1 MKILQTS
8 QNTNDILLYLAV
20 ICLCFVIFLLYTA
33 LSSRGRTLT
42 GPATVASR
50 RVEHARFSGG
60 KYSGQNWN
68 NLVTFRLAD
77 GEEIELYTGQSEYR
91 QLKEGLTGQLSW
103 HRDNFVS
110 FDFDENQR
118 NYTGTPPIW

>member
-1 MKILQTS
+1 MIVKIVQTS

-20 ICLCFVIFLLYTA
+20 ICLCFVIFLIYTA

-50 RVEHARFSGG
+50 RVEHSCFSGG

-68 NLVTFRLAD
+68 YLVTFRLTD
-77 GEEIELYTGQSEYR
+77 GEEIELYAGESEYR
-91 QLKEGLTGQLSW
+91 QLKEGLHGQLCW
-103 HRDNFVS
+103 HRNNFVS
-110 FDFDENQR
+110 FDFDDNQQ
-118 NYTGTPPIW
+118 NYI

>member
-1 MKILQTS
+1 MKIVQTS

-33 LSSRGRTLT
+33 LSGRGRTLT

-50 RVEHARFSGG
+50 RVEHARFSGS

-68 NLVTFRLAD
+68 YLVTFRLAD

-91 QLKEGLTGQLSW
+91 QLKEGLAGQLSW

-110 FDFDENQR
+110 FDFDENQQ
-118 NYTGTPPIW
+118 NYT